1 MVCYLTGRKVTS
13 FHRRYSNGVIV
24 KAMSLV
30 LLAAVTIFISFILLY
45 AFEGSLEMETIGL
58 KSTKSA
64 VLIYEIFSA
73 FGTVGVT
80 AGVTPYLS
88 TGSKIVIIILM
99 FIGRLGPITFFQLIG
114 SKMRL
119 DDQTKYHFVEEDFLI
134 G

>member
-1 MVCYLTGRKVTS
+1 
-13 FHRRYSNGVIV
+13 
-24 KAMSLV
+24 
-30 LLAAVTIFISFILLY
+30 
-45 AFEGSLEMETIGL
+45 METIGL

>member
-1 MVCYLTGRKVTS
+1 
-13 FHRRYSNGVIV
+13 
-24 KAMSLV
+24 MSLV